1 MASIKIKKFKRGW
14 IGGHTSLTVTSPF
27 GVMRKLKHYKKQ
39 RRHNGIDIGIP
50 AGTVIY
56 APVSGT
62 MNCKF
67 QKGGAGLY
75 LTISSGGFLFMFM
88 HMSKAVIGEGKSKS
102 VQEGD
107 IIGYS
112 GGKAGERNS
121 GSSTGPHLHFE
132 VRRGTSSASAIN
144 PVYFISDKLTGVV
157 KQNSYSEEII
167 TVPLVTSKEIAD
179 DEEEIT
185 ITVTDDTLRNDE
197 ETDVSDFVDENATEK
212 EVIEEYELKEGL
224 ASGIWQIT
232 KLLIDGNVA
241 NLRIHDAA
249 TSVQAGSL
257 ISFFNKMCQ
266 QPFVEF
272 MGDTYGDQY
281 YFIARRPP
289 FDRSGMLKMM
299 TTQGLFENKS
309 NSEGEIVSPTHNYQ
323 SPYEIDASDI
333 ISSNISFN
341 TQGIY
346 SWYQFYPIYELG
358 LSNEAQ
364 YMVPAVLFP
373 EYASLWGSRELSI
386 RSQYRSFLNP
396 TIIDDLRKNGKSDEA
411 DTEVRNSIHD
421 LKYIIEC
428 NAYNPF
434 IRNGTIV
441 LMGNRKIKRG
451 TFIRINWNI
460 FSEIFYVEGVSN
472 SYIVGSN
479 SSNRTTTV
487 TLSHGMVEDYMFN
500 SSIKVNVKSNE
511 NGDDKSDNLS
521 YFNII
526 NFGDYDKYKSD
537 ISMDKWNEI
546 ISSWKVNV
554 DVFKFF
560 LRKMQIIGHA
570 TGGITVKS

>member
-1 MASIKIKKFKRGW
+1 MTSIKIKKFKRGW

-56 APVSGT
+56 APVSGS

-88 HMSKAVIGEGKSKS
+88 HMSKTVIGEGKSKS

-112 GGKAGERNS
+112 GGKVGERNS

-144 PVYFISDKLTGVV
+144 PVYFISDKLTGAV

-179 DEEEIT
+179 DEEEIV
-185 ITVTDDTLRNDE
+185 INVTDDTLRNDE

-289 FDRSGMLKMM
+289 FDRSGMLKTM
-299 TTQGLFENKS
+299 TTQGLFENKT
-309 NSEGEIVSPTHNYQ
+309 NNEGEIVSPTHNYQ
-323 SPYEIDASDI
+323 SPYEIDVSDI

-451 TFIRINWNI
+451 TFIRINWDI

-472 SYIVGSN
+472 SYIVGNN

-487 TLSHGMVEDYMFN
+487 TLSHGMTEDYMFN
-500 SSIKVNVKSNE
+500 SSIKVNAKSDK
-511 NGDDKSDNLS
+511 NGDDKSDVLS